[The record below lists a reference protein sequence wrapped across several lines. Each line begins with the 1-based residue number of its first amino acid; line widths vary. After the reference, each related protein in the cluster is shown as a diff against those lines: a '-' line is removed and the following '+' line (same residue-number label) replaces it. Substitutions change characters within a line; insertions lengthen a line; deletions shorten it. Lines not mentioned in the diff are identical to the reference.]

1 MHRLTR
7 IAVTALFLTSAVS
20 AAIVSSGEAKEF
32 DARKRINGRGVEGY
46 FPKESAETRQ
56 DRDAQAAM
64 TSAQGAEPTGTPPPP
79 ADPPFTLGLHFSA
92 AKQQEPGQAPLEGL
106 EPQRPASSEVRTTRS
121 TDPRASKRLSRSEK
135 RVVTTRHPER
145 RAAKA
150 GQEHERKASKPA
162 QAQITKP
169 DAKSKTQ
176 SSSSAD
182 PAPASP
188 AANESTPET
197 TTDRYKRL
205 AEALVAKA
213 RALASGLIS
222 SVSEPLPPPK
232 VEPVL
237 VADDYLTGIK
247 TFAYSSGSL
256 NEERFSPNAMEGL
269 AAETQPTGPR

>member
-1 MHRLTR
+1 MHPLTR

-92 AKQQEPGQAPLEGL
+92 AKQQEPGQTPPEGL

-121 TDPRASKRLSRSEK
+121 TDPGASKRLSRSEK

-150 GQEHERKASKPA
+150 GQEHERKVSKPA

-169 DAKSKTQ
+169 DAK

-232 VEPVL
+232 VEQVL